1 MLFVFLR
8 KHKGTVISAIN
19 KKSVGMYFQLDVSVI
34 CFRRCR
40 VYSRQR
46 QIYIY
51 DNVGNI
57 HDNVENKMNA
67 GKMQDGY

>member
-34 CFRRCR
+34 CFRRA
-40 VYSRQR
+40 VY
-46 QIYIY
+46 ILDNVKYIY

>member
-46 QIYIY
+46 QIYIRQRRKY
-51 DNVGNI
+51 TRQRRKQN
-57 HDNVENKMNA
+57 ECR
-67 GKMQDGY
+67 